1 VLVNVGGERG
11 PAPAGLLKTV
21 AAVAAGHDVQYAVE
35 GSVLTSGAVV
45 QWLRD
50 GLGIAA
56 DADEGERLGVKA
68 GSTGGVTFVPA
79 LAGLGSPYWDP
90 DVRGLIAGI
99 SRGTTRGHIARATL
113 EGIAHQVAD
122 VLEAHPDGVAFLRAD
137 GGASRNAF
145 LMQLQA
151 DLLERPVE
159 VVAEKE
165 STAVGAAALAGLA
178 AGMWPSPEAF
188 AERVRR
194 GASYEPSM
202 SRDEVEQR
210 RAEWRLAVERARMR

>member
-1 VLVNVGGERG
+1 
-11 PAPAGLLKTV
+11 
-21 AAVAAGHDVQYAVE
+21 
-35 GSVLTSGAVV
+35 
-45 QWLRD
+45 
-50 GLGIAA
+50 
-56 DADEGERLGVKA
+56 
-68 GSTGGVTFVPA
+68 
-79 LAGLGSPYWDP
+79 
-90 DVRGLIAGI
+90 
-99 SRGTTRGHIARATL
+99 
-113 EGIAHQVAD
+113 

-178 AGMWPSPEAF
+178 TGVWPSPEAF
-188 AERVRR
+188 AGRVRR
-194 GASYEPSM
+194 GPSYEPSL
-202 SRDEVEQR
+202 SRDEVAER